1 MLIISPFSDYYDGVA
16 SSGVDTTIRYHRQT
30 SILITNT
37 PFYIDHLPNTLMGRD
52 FDVILANYRSSDRG
66 QSALEKSSCELNIL
80 GFCGIYIV
88 TARVGQ
94 LYYFGEDILNCDW
107 SRKKSYRK
115 TTVHQS
121 VTNLIHQFHGQQDNT
136 LFQQFKTP
144 LFHVPLSSSEHCT
157 PQRLETLQATFTLN
171 PNLKDLQFQK
181 YKDAYSTFQDLQSYI
196 SGILGITTPE
206 TIELSDRS
214 KIIKAGFDPK
224 ISFRKGKQLPK

>member
-1 MLIISPFSDYYDGVA
+1 MLILSPFSDYYDGVA

-30 SILITNT
+30 STLNANT
-37 PFYIDHLPNTLMGRD
+37 PFYINNLPTTSMGQY
-52 FDVILANYRSSDRG
+52 FDAILANCRSDCG
-66 QSALEKSSCELNIL
+66 LSALEESPRELNIL
-80 GFCGIYIV
+80 GFCGIHIV

-94 LYYFGEDILNCDW
+94 LHYFGEDILNCDW
-107 SRKKSYRK
+107 STKKSYRK

-121 VTNLIHQFHGQQDNT
+121 VTDLIHQFHGQQDNT

-144 LFHVPLSSSEHCT
+144 LFHVPLISSEHYT

-181 YKDAYSTFQDLQSYI
+181 YKDAYSTFQDIQSYI

-206 TIELSDRS
+206 TLELSDKS
-214 KIIKAGFDPK
+214 KILKAGFDPK
-224 ISFRKGKQLPK
+224 ISFRKGKQPPK

>member
-1 MLIISPFSDYYDGVA
+1 MLILSPFSDYYDGVA

-30 SILITNT
+30 ATLKAKT
-37 PFYIDHLPNTLMGRD
+37 PFYINNLPTTSMGQY
-52 FDVILANYRSSDRG
+52 FDAILAKHRSDCG
-66 QSALEKSSCELNIL
+66 LSALETSSCELHIL
-80 GFCGIYIV
+80 GFCGIHIV

-107 SRKKSYRK
+107 STKKPYRK
-115 TTVHQS
+115 TTDRQS
-121 VTNLIHQFHGQQDNT
+121 ITDLIHQFHGQQDNT

-144 LFHVPLSSSEHCT
+144 LFHVPLISSEHFT

-181 YKDAYSTFQDLQSYI
+181 YKDAYSTFQDIQSYI

-214 KIIKAGFDPK
+214 KILKAGFDPK
-224 ISFRKGKQLPK
+224 ISFRKGKQTPK